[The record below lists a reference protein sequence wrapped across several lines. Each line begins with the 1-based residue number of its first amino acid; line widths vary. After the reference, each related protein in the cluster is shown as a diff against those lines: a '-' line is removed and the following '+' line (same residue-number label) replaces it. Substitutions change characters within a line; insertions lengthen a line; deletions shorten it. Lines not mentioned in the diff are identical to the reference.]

1 MDTLHRGSRCRSYD
15 IWFRDLP
22 SKHNYTR
29 KATASEKKRFE
40 AAFARSHKMDKIDA
54 ALSPN
59 NATAKLINSIEA

>member
-1 MDTLHRGSRCRSYD
+1 MDTLHRSSRCRSYD

-40 AAFARSHKMDKIDA
+40 AAFARSHKRDKIDA
-54 ALSPN
+54 SLSP
-59 NATAKLINSIEA
+59 